1 MNEYQNAYLS
11 IFELGPSPVPAML
24 SSELGGCEAWQALAM
39 TDIVGWALPRVP
51 ASPTFQ
57 GMKHGERLAECWQA
71 AHSTGSCLPRGCL
84 KHTGCVQSSS
94 RSFPHLVPEAA
105 MGGPLF

>member
-39 TDIVGWALPRVP
+39 TDIAGWALPRVP

-57 GMKHGERLAECWQA
+57 GMKHRGALSRVLA
-71 AHSTGSCLPRGCL
+71 GSPLYRILLAKGL
-84 KHTGCVQSSS
+84 
-94 RSFPHLVPEAA
+94 PEAHGLCA
-105 MGGPLF
+105 VFKPFLSSFSP